1 MRWGT
6 AGQDAA
12 GALGSR
18 GTGTDLDGAVRF
30 TSAMSEQEDDERRVA
45 PEAERPRP
53 GVLGAG
59 EGEESP

>member
-1 MRWGT
+1 MGP
-6 AGQDAA
+6 
-12 GALGSR
+12 S
-18 GTGTDLDGAVRF
+18 RF
-30 TSAMSEQEDDERRVA
+30 TSAMSKQEDDERRAA